1 MNKKSR
7 RLSKLV
13 SILNDLI
20 DLQINEFNVFGIIEK
35 NDTTKKIELLL
46 QMINFELSY
55 LQLKNYGTPK

>member
-20 DLQINEFNVFGIIEK
+20 DLQINEFNTLEIIEQ

-46 QMINFELSY
+46 KIINFELSY
-55 LQLKNYGTPK
+55 LQLKNYGTK

>member
-20 DLQINEFNVFGIIEK
+20 DLQINEFNAFGIVEQ

-46 QMINFELSY
+46 KIINFELSY
-55 LQLKNYGTPK
+55 LQLKNYGTK

>member
-20 DLQINEFNVFGIIEK
+20 DLQINEFNAFGIIEQ

-46 QMINFELSY
+46 KIINFELSY
-55 LQLKNYGTPK
+55 LQLKNYGTK

>member
-20 DLQINEFNVFGIIEK
+20 DIQINEFNEFKIIEQ

-46 QMINFELSY
+46 KIINFELSY
-55 LQLKNYGTPK
+55 LQLKNYGTK

>member
-20 DLQINEFNVFGIIEK
+20 DLQINEFNVFGIVEQ
-35 NDTTKKIELLL
+35 NDTIKKIELLL
-46 QMINFELSY
+46 KIINFELSY
-55 LQLKNYGTPK
+55 LQLKNYGTK

>member
-20 DLQINEFNVFGIIEK
+20 DLQIDEFNSFGIIEQ

-46 QMINFELSY
+46 KIINFELSY
-55 LQLKNYGTPK
+55 LQLKNYGTKN